1 MKKILFLLV
10 CIISSVF
17 TACNDDDNVV
27 DCAAQYPFET
37 NLFIS
42 LETGD
47 MIRFAP
53 ESAQL
58 YYNYQIFED
67 SISSDITVA
76 VKYKY
81 KIPYFLF
88 DESEENMKIVEELN
102 LKSIQVADTSGL
114 NVTYRDGSVVYFE
127 EYAKVGM

>member
-17 TACNDDDNVV
+17 TACNDDDGIVN
-27 DCAAQYPFET
+27 CAAQYPFET

-53 ESAQL
+53 ESSQL
-58 YYNYQIFED
+58 YNIRYL
-67 SISSDITVA
+67 ISFLMRA
-76 VKYKY
+76 K
-81 KIPYFLF
+81 KI
-88 DESEENMKIVEELN
+88 
-102 LKSIQVADTSGL
+102 
-114 NVTYRDGSVVYFE
+114 
-127 EYAKVGM
+127 

>member
-17 TACNDDDNVV
+17 TACNDDDGIVN
-27 DCAAQYPFET
+27 CAAQYPFET

-53 ESAQL
+53 ESSQL
-58 YYNYQIFED
+58 YYNYQI
-67 SISSDITVA
+67 
-76 VKYKY
+76 
-81 KIPYFLF
+81 FLF

-114 NVTYRDGSVVYFE
+114 NVTYRDGSVDYFK
-127 EYAKVGM
+127 EYAKLGM